1 MDDTRSRESGL
12 QRHPHVPKLRW
23 ARIDIRRHQ
32 RECDRSESGCRGRL
46 RGHSFLRSGD
56 DGDGHQ
62 QGHLDDSESSSLQ
75 LQQCGRRGAMG
86 TDIHKCRYQAKR
98 CRSVGADR
106 PSCSE
111 HHPAGHPV
119 KRSFAAAGGA
129 PSMNIR
135 EMLEKIEFDTL
146 APRAA
151 KSAETRGR
159 DRAEPEDD
167 LRPSYQRDRDR
178 IIHSKAFRRL
188 KHKTQVFLAPEGDHY
203 RTRLTHVLEVTQIG
217 RTIAKSLRLNEVLTE
232 AIGLGH
238 DLGHSAFG
246 PAGEAALNKLVK
258 GGFDHYRQSV
268 RVVEVL
274 ENDGRGLNLT
284 IEVRD
289 GILKHSK
296 GEKGELLRR
305 RPKSRALT
313 LEGDIV
319 RISDIIAYV
328 NHDIDDG
335 VRAGI
340 IAADDIPKDIRETLG
355 ATGSDRIDR
364 MVRDVIAATLSCD
377 YEAISMSPE
386 VYESLEALRTFMFQN
401 LYLTPAV
408 RSEFEKA
415 QGVLTT
421 LFEYVTSHPQEF
433 FSDKSEEPVE
443 RLAIDFIAG
452 MTDRYA
458 INLYERLFVPK
469 ARV

>member
-1 MDDTRSRESGL
+1 
-12 QRHPHVPKLRW
+12 
-23 ARIDIRRHQ
+23 
-32 RECDRSESGCRGRL
+32 
-46 RGHSFLRSGD
+46 
-56 DGDGHQ
+56 
-62 QGHLDDSESSSLQ
+62 
-75 LQQCGRRGAMG
+75 
-86 TDIHKCRYQAKR
+86 
-98 CRSVGADR
+98 
-106 PSCSE
+106 
-111 HHPAGHPV
+111 
-119 KRSFAAAGGA
+119 
-129 PSMNIR
+129 
-135 EMLEKIEFDTL
+135 MLENIERDTL
-146 APRAA
+146 VARAA
-151 KSAETRGR
+151 RSAETRGR
-159 DRAEPEDD
+159 DREEAEDD
-167 LRPSYQRDRDR
+167 IRPSYQRDRDR
-178 IIHSKAFRRL
+178 IIHCKAFRRL

-203 RTRLTHVLEVTQIG
+203 RTRLTHVLEVTQIA

-246 PAGEAALNKLVK
+246 HAGEAALNKLVK

-335 VRAGI
+335 IRAGVLTE
-340 IAADDIPKDIRETLG
+340 DDIPKDIRDALG
-355 ATGSDRIDR
+355 NKGGDRIDR
-364 MVRDVIAATLSCD
+364 MVRDVIDSTLGFD
-377 YEAISMSPE
+377 YAQISMSAE
-386 VYESLEALRTFMFQN
+386 VLGALEELRTYMFQN
-401 LYLTPAV
+401 MYLTPTV
-408 RSEFEKA
+408 RGEFMKA
-415 QGVLTT
+415 QRTLTA
-421 LFEYVTSHPQEF
+421 LFEHVIAHPDEF
-433 FSDKSEEPVE
+433 LDMSRDEPAE

-458 INLYERLFVPK
+458 INLYERLFVPR
-469 ARV
+469 AWV

>member
-1 MDDTRSRESGL
+1 
-12 QRHPHVPKLRW
+12 
-23 ARIDIRRHQ
+23 
-32 RECDRSESGCRGRL
+32 
-46 RGHSFLRSGD
+46 
-56 DGDGHQ
+56 
-62 QGHLDDSESSSLQ
+62 
-75 LQQCGRRGAMG
+75 
-86 TDIHKCRYQAKR
+86 
-98 CRSVGADR
+98 
-106 PSCSE
+106 
-111 HHPAGHPV
+111 
-119 KRSFAAAGGA
+119 
-129 PSMNIR
+129 
-135 EMLEKIEFDTL
+135 MLENIERDTL
-146 APRAA
+146 VARAA
-151 KSAETRGR
+151 RSSETRGR
-159 DRAEPEDD
+159 DREEAEDD
-167 LRPSYQRDRDR
+167 IRPSYQRDRDR
-178 IIHSKAFRRL
+178 IIHCKAFRRL

-203 RTRLTHVLEVTQIG
+203 RTRLTHVLEVTQIA

-246 PAGEAALNKLVK
+246 HAGEAALNKLVK

-335 VRAGI
+335 IRAGVLTE
-340 IAADDIPKDIRETLG
+340 DDIPKDIRKALG
-355 ATGSDRIDR
+355 NKGGDRIDR
-364 MVRDVIAATLSCD
+364 MVRDVIDSTLGVD
-377 YEAISMSPE
+377 YEQISMSAE
-386 VYESLEALRTFMFQN
+386 VLGALEELRTYMFQN
-401 LYLTPAV
+401 MYLTPTV
-408 RSEFEKA
+408 RGEFVKAQRTLTALFEHVIANPSEF
-415 QGVLTT
+415 LD
-421 LFEYVTSHPQEF
+421 LSR
-433 FSDKSEEPVE
+433 DEPVE

-458 INLYERLFVPK
+458 INLYERLFVPR
-469 ARV
+469 AWV

>member
-1 MDDTRSRESGL
+1 
-12 QRHPHVPKLRW
+12 
-23 ARIDIRRHQ
+23 
-32 RECDRSESGCRGRL
+32 
-46 RGHSFLRSGD
+46 
-56 DGDGHQ
+56 
-62 QGHLDDSESSSLQ
+62 
-75 LQQCGRRGAMG
+75 
-86 TDIHKCRYQAKR
+86 
-98 CRSVGADR
+98 
-106 PSCSE
+106 
-111 HHPAGHPV
+111 
-119 KRSFAAAGGA
+119 
-129 PSMNIR
+129 MNIR
-135 EMLEKIEFDTL
+135 EMLEKIESNTL

-159 DRAEPEDD
+159 DRVEPEDD

-246 PAGEAALNKLVK
+246 HAGEAALNKLVK

-335 VRAGI
+335 IRAGLLGEN
-340 IAADDIPKDIRETLG
+340 DIPKEIRKALG
-355 ATGSDRIDR
+355 PTGSDRIDR
-364 MVRDVIAATLSCD
+364 MVRDVIAATLACD
-377 YEAISMSPE
+377 YDAIMMSPE
-386 VYESLEALRTFMFQN
+386 VLQSLEELRTFMFQN
-401 LYLTPAV
+401 MYLTPTV
-408 RSEFEKA
+408 RGEFEKA
-415 QGVLTT
+415 QRTLTM
-421 LFEYVTSHPQEF
+421 LFEYVTAHPEEF
-433 FSDKSEEPVE
+433 FGEKNEEPIQ

-469 ARV
+469 AWV

>member
-1 MDDTRSRESGL
+1 MT
-12 QRHPHVPKLRW
+12 
-23 ARIDIRRHQ
+23 
-32 RECDRSESGCRGRL
+32 
-46 RGHSFLRSGD
+46 
-56 DGDGHQ
+56 
-62 QGHLDDSESSSLQ
+62 
-75 LQQCGRRGAMG
+75 
-86 TDIHKCRYQAKR
+86 T
-98 CRSVGADR
+98 
-106 PSCSE
+106 
-111 HHPAGHPV
+111 
-119 KRSFAAAGGA
+119 
-129 PSMNIR
+129 IR
-135 EMLEKIEFDTL
+135 EMLEKIESDTL
-146 APRAA
+146 VARAA
-151 KSAETRGR
+151 RSAETRGR
-159 DRAEPEDD
+159 DRAEAEDD
-167 LRPSYQRDRDR
+167 LRPAYQRDLDR
-178 IIHSKAFRRL
+178 IIHCKAFRRL

-203 RTRLTHVLEVTQIG
+203 RTRLTHVLEVTQIA
-217 RTIAKSLRLNEVLTE
+217 RTIAKSLRLNEILTE

-246 PAGEAALNKLVK
+246 HAGEAALNKLVR

-274 ENDGRGLNLT
+274 ENLNLT

-296 GEKGELLRR
+296 GEKGELLRS

-335 VRAGI
+335 IRAGLLKEN
-340 IAADDIPKDIRETLG
+340 DIPKEIRTKLG
-355 ATGSDRIDR
+355 RTGSQRIDR
-364 MVRDVIAATLSCD
+364 MVRDCIDETLKCE
-377 YEAISMSPE
+377 YEAIRMSAE
-386 VYESLEALRTFMFQN
+386 VLQALEELRAFMFGN

-415 QGVLTT
+415 QGMLTT
-421 LFEYVTSHPQEF
+421 LFQYVTAHPAEF
-433 FSDKSEEPVE
+433 FGDPALRDEPVE

>member
-1 MDDTRSRESGL
+1 MT
-12 QRHPHVPKLRW
+12 
-23 ARIDIRRHQ
+23 
-32 RECDRSESGCRGRL
+32 
-46 RGHSFLRSGD
+46 
-56 DGDGHQ
+56 
-62 QGHLDDSESSSLQ
+62 
-75 LQQCGRRGAMG
+75 
-86 TDIHKCRYQAKR
+86 T
-98 CRSVGADR
+98 
-106 PSCSE
+106 
-111 HHPAGHPV
+111 
-119 KRSFAAAGGA
+119 
-129 PSMNIR
+129 IR
-135 EMLEKIEFDTL
+135 EMLENIERDTMV
-146 APRAA
+146 AQAA
-151 KSAETRGR
+151 RSAETRGR
-159 DRAEPEDD
+159 DRGEPEDD

-178 IIHSKAFRRL
+178 IVHCKAFRRL

-203 RTRLTHVLEVTQIG
+203 RTRLTHVLEVTQIA

-246 PAGEAALNKLVK
+246 HAGEAALNKLVK

-296 GEKGELLRR
+296 GEKGELLRK

-335 VRAGI
+335 IRAGVLTENE
-340 IAADDIPKDIRETLG
+340 IPNEIRKTLG
-355 ATGSDRIDR
+355 SGAAQRIDR
-364 MVRDVIAATLSCD
+364 MVRDVIDSTLACN
-377 YEAISMSPE
+377 YEAISMSAAALGA
-386 VYESLEALRTFMFQN
+386 LEELRTFMFQN
-401 LYLTPAV
+401 MYLTPAV
-408 RSEFEKA
+408 RNEFVKA
-415 QGVLTT
+415 QRTLTA
-421 LFEYVTSHPQEF
+421 LFEHVTTYPEEF
-433 FSDKSEEPVE
+433 LNTQSEEPVE

-469 ARV
+469 AFV

>member
-1 MDDTRSRESGL
+1 
-12 QRHPHVPKLRW
+12 
-23 ARIDIRRHQ
+23 
-32 RECDRSESGCRGRL
+32 
-46 RGHSFLRSGD
+46 
-56 DGDGHQ
+56 
-62 QGHLDDSESSSLQ
+62 
-75 LQQCGRRGAMG
+75 
-86 TDIHKCRYQAKR
+86 
-98 CRSVGADR
+98 
-106 PSCSE
+106 
-111 HHPAGHPV
+111 
-119 KRSFAAAGGA
+119 
-129 PSMNIR
+129 MNIR
-135 EMLEKIEFDTL
+135 EMLEKIEYDTL

-159 DRAEPEDD
+159 DHPEPEDD

-178 IIHSKAFRRL
+178 IIHCKAFRRL

-246 PAGEAALNKLVK
+246 HAGESALNKLVK

-274 ENDGRGLNLT
+274 ENDGKGLNLT

-296 GEKGELLRR
+296 GEKGELLRK
-305 RPKSRALT
+305 RPRSRALT

-335 VRAGI
+335 IRAGLLMEN
-340 IAADDIPKDIRETLG
+340 DIPKDIRTTLG
-355 ATGSDRIDR
+355 RTGSARIDR
-364 MVRDVIAATLSCD
+364 MVRDVIASTLACD

-386 VYESLEALRTFMFQN
+386 VLQALEELRTFMFQN
-401 LYLTPAV
+401 MYLIPTV

-415 QGVLTT
+415 QKTLTA
-421 LFEYVTSHPQEF
+421 LFQYVTAHPQEF
-433 FSDKSEEPVE
+433 FDGQPGEPIE

-458 INLYERLFVPK
+458 INLYEKLFVPR
-469 ARV
+469 AWV

>member
-1 MDDTRSRESGL
+1 
-12 QRHPHVPKLRW
+12 
-23 ARIDIRRHQ
+23 
-32 RECDRSESGCRGRL
+32 
-46 RGHSFLRSGD
+46 
-56 DGDGHQ
+56 
-62 QGHLDDSESSSLQ
+62 
-75 LQQCGRRGAMG
+75 
-86 TDIHKCRYQAKR
+86 
-98 CRSVGADR
+98 
-106 PSCSE
+106 
-111 HHPAGHPV
+111 
-119 KRSFAAAGGA
+119 
-129 PSMNIR
+129 MNIR
-135 EMLEKIEFDTL
+135 EMLEKIESDTL

-159 DRAEPEDD
+159 DRLEPEDD

-203 RTRLTHVLEVTQIG
+203 RTRLTHVLEVTQIA

-246 PAGEAALNKLVK
+246 HAGEAALNKLVK

-335 VRAGI
+335 IRAGLLG
-340 IAADDIPKDIRETLG
+340 DKDIPKEIRTALG
-355 ATGSDRIDR
+355 RTGSQRIDR
-364 MVRDVIAATLSCD
+364 MVRDVIAATLACD
-377 YEAISMSPE
+377 YDAIMMSPE
-386 VYESLEALRTFMFQN
+386 VLQALEELRIFMFQN
-401 LYLTPAV
+401 MYLTPTV
-408 RSEFEKA
+408 RNEFEKA
-415 QGVLTT
+415 QRILTT
-421 LFEYVTSHPQEF
+421 LFEYVTAHPEQF
-433 FSDKSEEPVE
+433 FGEKNEEPLE

-458 INLYERLFVPK
+458 INLYERLFVPR
-469 ARV
+469 AWV

>member
-1 MDDTRSRESGL
+1 
-12 QRHPHVPKLRW
+12 
-23 ARIDIRRHQ
+23 
-32 RECDRSESGCRGRL
+32 
-46 RGHSFLRSGD
+46 
-56 DGDGHQ
+56 
-62 QGHLDDSESSSLQ
+62 
-75 LQQCGRRGAMG
+75 
-86 TDIHKCRYQAKR
+86 
-98 CRSVGADR
+98 
-106 PSCSE
+106 
-111 HHPAGHPV
+111 
-119 KRSFAAAGGA
+119 
-129 PSMNIR
+129 MNIR
-135 EMLEKIEFDTL
+135 EKLEKIEYDTL
-146 APRAA
+146 VPRAA

-159 DRAEPEDD
+159 DREEPEDD

-178 IIHSKAFRRL
+178 IIHCKAFRRL
-188 KHKTQVFLAPEGDHY
+188 KHKTQVFLAPEGDHF
-203 RTRLTHVLEVTQIG
+203 RTRLTHVLEVTQIA
-217 RTIAKSLRLNEVLTE
+217 RTIAKSLLLNEVLTE

-246 PAGEAALNKLVK
+246 HAGEAALNKLVK

-274 ENDGRGLNLT
+274 EDLNLT

-335 VRAGI
+335 IRAGLLT
-340 IAADDIPKDIRETLG
+340 ADDIPKEIRKALG
-355 ATGSDRIDR
+355 TNGAQRIDR
-364 MVRDVIAATLSCD
+364 MVRDVIAATLACD
-377 YEAISMSPE
+377 YDAIMMSPE
-386 VYESLEALRTFMFQN
+386 VLQALEELRTYMFQN

-408 RSEFEKA
+408 RSEFDKA
-415 QGVLTT
+415 QRMLTT
-421 LFEYVTSHPQEF
+421 LFEYVTSHPEEF
-433 FSDKSEEPVE
+433 FDGKSEEPID
-443 RLAIDFIAG
+443 RLALDFIAG

-458 INLYERLFVPK
+458 INLYERLFVPQ